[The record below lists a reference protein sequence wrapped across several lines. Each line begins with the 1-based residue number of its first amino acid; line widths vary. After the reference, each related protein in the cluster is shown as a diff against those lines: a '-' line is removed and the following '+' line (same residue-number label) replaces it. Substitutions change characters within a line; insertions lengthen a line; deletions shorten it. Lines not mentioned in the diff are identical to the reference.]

1 MIRRPPRSHLFP
13 YTPLSRSPIPAD
25 VAGAALGFERLEQVA
40 EAVPYLVALNPSA
53 VELLDRTLLDFVRA
67 AATPPGLPEGL
78 EALLLIEFERETQAA
93 ARGVAGDAVR
103 GLRASTR
110 SEEHTSELQSRLH
123 LVCRLLLEKKKKQT
137 LA

>member
-1 MIRRPPRSHLFP
+1 MGWGGTLAFITAVEGRWE
-13 YTPLSRSPIPAD
+13 PIPAD

-67 AATPPGLPEGL
+67 AAAPPGLPEGL

-93 ARGVAGDAVR
+93 ARGGVGDAGG
-103 GLRASTR
+103 GLRASPAHVPTAGDPA
-110 SEEHTSELQSRLH
+110 RLEA
-123 LVCRLLLEKKKKQT
+123 VWAGRRL
-137 LA
+137 